1 MKEIDPDL
9 EYANENNIFK
19 SDQNAEEW
27 TEMFI
32 RMRDKYGAVQPDP
45 ITGLGV
51 SYGNGRAHS

>member
-1 MKEIDPDL
+1 MNDPDL
-9 EYANENNIFK
+9 DYANENNIFK
-19 SDQNAEEW
+19 SDQNTVEW